1 MADLG
6 KLYVQI
12 VPSAQGVGGA
22 ITNILEP
29 EASSAGNKAGSSFM
43 SKMAMGF
50 AGGAAVAGAALA
62 GVTGA
67 AVNGAKEFAAYGD
80 NIDKMSQKMGMSAEA
95 YQEWDAVMQHSGTSM
110 AAMKSS
116 MKTLANAAATGS
128 DAFEQLGIS
137 QEQIASMSQEELF
150 GATITALQNVE
161 DETTRTY
168 LAGKTL
174 GKGATELG
182 ALLNTSAEDTQAMK
196 DRVHELGGVLS
207 DDAVKAAA
215 AFQDNMQD
223 MTTAMDGMKR
233 NITASFLPGLN
244 GIMQGI
250 TGLMAGDSGA
260 TAQLKEGISNLM
272 TTVIGSIPQV
282 ADAAMQLIQAF
293 VGAIIE
299 VAPDLATTAWEL
311 VSNLVNGIMT
321 ALPELTLKGV
331 DIISGLAENILAN
344 LPMLITTGFS
354 MMQSLIGTIMQNLP
368 TILGA
373 GVTLIGRLAS
383 GIISNA
389 PAIVGAM
396 ASGIARLLQTI
407 AANLPQFLSQG
418 IQLIARIV
426 SGIIQSIP
434 RVVATVPQIFSRVRS
449 AFTSINWLS
458 LGTNIINGIANGI
471 RNGAQTVVNAAK
483 NLAKNA
489 FDAAKNFL
497 GIHSPS
503 TKFRWLADMSVEGFV
518 LNMDKGV
525 RPVVQTVQN
534 VMDEAVGVGSRAIGS
549 VMPAIAQPQ
558 VAAPVMAAAGG
569 DYTIVVPVN
578 IDGRQV
584 ARITAPYTQVELE
597 KLNRNSRRREG
608 DL

>member
-12 VPSAQGVGGA
+12 VPSADGIGGS
-22 ITNILEP
+22 ISNLMTP
-29 EASSAGNKAGSSFM
+29 EASAAGDKAGSSFM

-110 AAMKSS
+110 SAMKSS

-128 DAFEQLGIS
+128 KAFDELGIS

-150 GATITALQNVE
+150 GATIEALQNVD

-168 LAGKTL
+168 LAGQTL
-174 GKGATELG
+174 GRGATELG

-250 TGLMAGDSGA
+250 TGLMAGDDGA
-260 TAQLKEGISNLM
+260 TAQLQAGITDLM
-272 TTVIGSIPQV
+272 TTVIESIPEV
-282 ADAAMQLIQAF
+282 AEAALQLMQAF
-293 VGAIIE
+293 IGAIVE
-299 VAPDLATTAWEL
+299 TAPALAATAWEL
-311 VSNLVNGIMT
+311 LSNLGSGIME
-321 ALPELTLKGV
+321 ALPEFAMKGA
-331 DIISGLAENILAN
+331 DIIGNLADGVLAN

-354 MMQSLIGTIMQNLP
+354 MMQSFIGTIMQNLP

-383 GIISNA
+383 GIISNL

-407 AANLPQFLSQG
+407 ASNLPQFLSQG
-418 IQLIARIV
+418 IQLIARIAA
-426 SGIIQSIP
+426 GIIQNIP

-449 AFTSINWLS
+449 AFAGINWLS
-458 LGTNIINGIANGI
+458 LGTNIVNGIVNGI
-471 RNGAQTVVNAAK
+471 KSGAGKIVNAAK

-489 FDAAKNFL
+489 FESAKNFL
-497 GIHSPS
+497 EIHSPS
-503 TKFRWLADMSVEGFV
+503 KKFAWLADMTVEGFV

-525 RPVVQTVQN
+525 RPVVQTVQT
-534 VMDEAVGVGSRAIGS
+534 VMDEAVGVGSRVIGS
-549 VMPAIAQPQ
+549 IAQPMQ
-558 VAAPVMAAAGG
+558 MQTMSPVAAVAGG
-569 DYTIVVPVN
+569 GSYTVVVPVN

-584 ARITAPYTQVELE
+584 ARITAPFTQEELD
-597 KLNRNSRRREG
+597 KLNRNDRRREG